1 LNIRLDVQES
11 SMQMIL
17 EAPPLAA
24 EMPVTATM
32 NRMRRMLSTVRPA
45 TDAEALRMLRSAFP
59 QTTLAERIAAIASD
73 TK

>member
-1 LNIRLDVQES
+1 
-11 SMQMIL
+11 MIL
-17 EAPPLAA
+17 ESPPLAA
-24 EMPVTATM
+24 EMPVTATK